1 MMMVLPLAVLLAT
14 PTSGSLSRNVL
25 APSTSLDTLPV
36 VYMGGNSAPRPKEN
50 IEMLAKMRYVVIE
63 KWEGPCWNECLAN
76 VSKQLP
82 CEPSCDEEAVQMATL
97 AAVKKLNPSVPGIM
111 YLNTILDFPFLRLHQ
126 TLVDA
131 DALVRNVDGSV
142 CQLINDNGMTNITV
156 YDYSKPIGQKI
167 WLDEVQRLVETGTVD
182 GFYGDTMQV
191 YAEENNQTGLWEVCK
206 TGHHTCC
213 EMNESTAKLYNAG
226 KNKTMEAAYRFLG
239 RKAVFFKISDVLS
252 GAHNSPTPEQMNAT
266 IAGRTTSGLDQRGPY
281 IHISHGD
288 QKTSH
293 DPHDV
298 SSDCSNDDIALFML
312 AVEPGAFLGAR
323 AFGFVCSYSHP
334 PCSLAAGTPRVL
346 PDSLS
351 HQAATAGTPVS
362 TKVSAR
368 RRGRWYATLQT
379 ARTLVASSAGRQ

>member
-1 MMMVLPLAVLLAT
+1 MLMVLPLAALLLAASA
-14 PTSGSLSRNVL
+14 SGSSSRDVL

-156 YDYSKPIGQKI
+156 YDYSKPIGQQI
-167 WLDEVQRLVETGTVD
+167 WLDAVQRLVETGTVD

-206 TGHHTCC
+206 IGHHTCC

-226 KNKTMEAAYRFLG
+226 KNRTMEAAYRFLG
-239 RKAVFFKISDVLS
+239 PKAVFFKISDVLS
-252 GAHNSPTPEQMNAT
+252 GAHNSPTPEQMNST
-266 IAGRTTSGLDQRGPY
+266 IAGRTTSGLDHRGPY

-298 SSDCSNDDIALFML
+298 ASDCSNDDIALFML

-323 AFGFVCSYSHP
+323 ASRPACSYSP
-334 PCSLAAGTPRVL
+334 TLFPVADTPRPYCL
-346 PDSLS
+346 
-351 HQAATAGTPVS
+351 TPCL
-362 TKVSAR
+362 R
-368 RRGRWYATLQT
+368 LQ
-379 ARTLVASSAGRQ
+379 RLGPKFRQKSRFP